1 MEQLGNWR
9 TFFITSFTCL
19 LYTNT
24 PTHTLTHANT
34 HTHTHNRNDTKM
46 LACTLTYTCLC
57 LYLCH
62 SHFLICYTLSL
73 PFSFSLFIFLS
84 CICEMSI
91 LKSTQKLRKTHLHD
105 LQVLSFK
112 PRPRPG
118 SSHAHLVPKSRSE
131 KKIMIEDL
139 LHRIR
144 LVAIFFS
151 ERLTFQKNA
160 STAAF

>member
-1 MEQLGNWR
+1 MQIHTR
-9 TFFITSFTCL
+9 T
-19 LYTNT
+19 
-24 PTHTLTHANT
+24 
-34 HTHTHNRNDTKM
+34 RNDTKM

-91 LKSTQKLRKTHLHD
+91 LKSTQKSRKTHLHD

-112 PRPRPG
+112 PGPRPG
-118 SSHAHLVPKSRSE
+118 SSHALDQDQATPTSSQNHDQ
-131 KKIMIEDL
+131 KKNHD
-139 LHRIR
+139 RR
-144 LVAIFFS
+144 FVASDPTCCDFFS
-151 ERLTFQKNA
+151 ERPT
-160 STAAF
+160 